1 MYTNVNSSG
10 IIAVSLLGIIK
21 NKSKV
26 TGYLVKEYKTG
37 KILCITRDDMNELV
51 RRGPM
56 TVTIDINNIP
66 VGSLYHDMAGRM
78 RVEAVNNAKN
88 VPRLHEIKTYSEQD
102 IKKYL
107 QK

>member
-1 MYTNVNSSG
+1 MHTNVNSSG

-78 RVEAVNNAKN
+78 RVEAVNNAKM
-88 VPRLHEIKTYSEQD
+88 YQD
-102 IKKYL
+102 YMR
-107 QK
+107 